1 MNDRQEKLLELLA
14 EKKDWM
20 TSRELAGVLRVT
32 DRTIRS
38 DIDAINKQP
47 GRLRVESNVR
57 KGYRVE
63 VRTNIEKEFPSS
75 PEIPQTPGA
84 RFIYL
89 IQRLLFETKELN
101 VTELQEQIYVSDYS
115 IQKD

>member
-38 DIDAINKQP
+38 DIDVINKQP
-47 GRLRVESNVR
+47 GTPRVESNVR

-63 VRTNIEKEFPSS
+63 VRTIIEKVFPSS
-75 PEIPQTPGA
+75 P
-84 RFIYL
+84 
-89 IQRLLFETKELN
+89 
-101 VTELQEQIYVSDYS
+101 
-115 IQKD
+115 